1 MNRKGLKL
9 IQRQVGRSTEPVAV
23 SFLTPLLQPQLLEV
37 RLVDGRVEVT
47 RLDQV
52 HIVLNESPGLFGVI
66 RVEDQQMAEVFGLAG
81 KVTVVPGKDDALVF
95 FEVNV

>member
-1 MNRKGLKL
+1 MRL
-9 IQRQVGRSTEPVAV
+9 IDR
-23 SFLTPLLQPQLLEV
+23 
-37 RLVDGRVEVT
+37 RVEVA

-52 HIVLNESPGLFGVI
+52 HVVLNKSPGLFRVI

-81 KVTVVPGKDDALVF
+81 EVIVVPGEDDALVF

>member
-1 MNRKGLKL
+1 LHRKGLKL
-9 IQRQVGRSTEPVAV
+9 TQRQVAPSTEPVTK

-37 RLVDGRVEVT
+37 RLVDRRVEVA

-66 RVEDQQMAEVFGLAG
+66 GVEDQQMAEVFGLAG
-81 KVTVVPGKDDALVF
+81 EVAVVPAKDDALVF
-95 FEVNV
+95 LEVNV